1 MLLLPLELVGRTGEW
16 ASGDGRGG
24 EEGGAAGGKVLGTSG
39 QDLDRHRAEVEWPEG
54 GSLVWSASSARQK
67 GKKGGAATGIL
78 FG

>member
-16 ASGDGRGG
+16 ASGDG
-24 EEGGAAGGKVLGTSG
+24 GGAAGGKVLGTSG

-54 GSLVWSASSARQK
+54 ESLVWSASSARQK